1 MMTDVNAIEV
11 EDLTKRQFY
20 RRLSYRLQIRG
31 RRIIRFL
38 RPQWSWQDH
47 YCADDYRRDQALSLS
62 QRPSLA
68 LLFMSFLRLGAT
80 SFGGPAL
87 IAYIRRMA
95 VDQKSWLDDETFR
108 AGVALCQAIPGASA
122 MQMAAY
128 VGLRTRGVAGAA
140 VTYIGFGL
148 PAFLMIMLLS
158 ALYYQTHNLSIA
170 ISLFSGLQAI
180 IVAIVA
186 YAALSFGKSYL
197 KLWRDFG
204 IAAFAASM
212 FILGISPFIVILL
225 AACIGLIIYKGLPVQ
240 LKTIAQMETPQTIVP
255 LILISSAAAIG
266 FVLLYMLQRNLFDL
280 AALMFRIDLFAFGGG
295 FASLPL
301 MLNEVVDVRSWMDFR
316 TFMSGIALGQITPGP
331 IVITAAFVGYIM
343 YGPIGGIVA
352 TLGIF
357 LPSFLMVIGTVPY
370 YDRLSGSPRFNRA
383 VNGILC
389 SFVGLLASVAFHFAS
404 NMQWNFPH
412 ATMAVI
418 AFVALL
424 FKVDI
429 LLVVLIGAVIS
440 VFVL

>member
-1 MMTDVNAIEV
+1 MRDVFEMV
-11 EDLTKRQFY
+11 MSPSQL
-20 RRLSYRLQIRG
+20 
-31 RRIIRFL
+31 
-38 RPQWSWQDH
+38 P
-47 YCADDYRRDQALSLS
+47 SLS
-62 QRPSLA
+62 M
-68 LLFMSFLRLGAT
+68 LFVSFLRLGAT
-80 SFGGPAL
+80 SFGGPAM
-87 IAYIRRMA
+87 IAYIHRMA
-95 VDQKSWLDDETFR
+95 VEQKSWLDDETFR
-108 AGVALCQAIPGASA
+108 AGVALCQVIPGASA

-128 VGLRTRGVAGAA
+128 VGLRTRGIAGAA

-148 PAFLMIMLLS
+148 PAFLMITLLS
-158 ALYYQTHNLSIA
+158 ALYEQTHNLPIA
-170 ISLFSGLQAI
+170 VSLFSGLQAI

-197 KLWRDFG
+197 KLRRDFAF
-204 IAAFAASM
+204 AAFAAGM
-212 FILGISPFIVILL
+212 LIFGISPFIVIIL
-225 AACIGLIIYKGLPVQ
+225 ATCMGLIIHKDQPIKPRPASS
-240 LKTIAQMETPQTIVP
+240 LKTPQTIVP
-255 LILISSAAAIG
+255 LMLISSAAAIG

-301 MLNEVVDVRSWMDFR
+301 MLNEVVDVRSWMDDQ

-343 YGPIGGIVA
+343 YGPIGAIVA

-412 ATMAVI
+412 ATMAVA
-418 AFVALL
+418 AFIALL

-429 LLVVLIGAVIS
+429 LGVILIGALIS